1 MKNLIVT
8 LIAFVALGLPAAAAP
23 NAHEQDTLEAQG
35 ASAADTIGI
44 VAYSDTTAADTAV
57 ATGGDGGSNPHGMWF
72 GDVDDPLNLVAY
84 LSTIGAGGVI
94 VAVFV
99 VILGLL
105 FLLSPFI
112 VIALILYFLFKRNK
126 DRYRMAEKAMETG
139 QPMPEG
145 MRATEFES
153 SEALWRKG
161 VKNFFIGLG
170 LIAVFLSLGIEELTG
185 IGILVALYGAGQGVI
200 ARTTQKKDDKDDD
213 DFKEEL

>member
-8 LIAFVALGLPAAAAP
+8 LIAFVALGLPSAAAP
-23 NAHEQDTLEAQG
+23 NAHAQDTLEAQG

-44 VAYSDTTAADTAV
+44 VAYSDTAAADTAV
-57 ATGGDGGSNPHGMWF
+57 APAGDGRGNQHGMWF

-126 DRYRMAEKAMETG
+126 DRYRMAETAMETG

-200 ARTTQKKDDKDDD
+200 ARTTQKKDDKDDG

>member
-23 NAHEQDTLEAQG
+23 DAHEQDTLEAQG

-57 ATGGDGGSNPHGMWF
+57 ATAGDGGSNPHGMWF
-72 GDVDDPLNLVAY
+72 GDVDDPFNLVAY

-139 QPMPEG
+139 QPMPES

-153 SEALWRKG
+153 SETLWRKG